1 MGGIEVR
8 IVDSNHNEVPRGTVG
23 EEASRGPSVFVGY
36 YKNEEATNKALD
48 DDGWC
53 YSGDL
58 CVIDDHDNVKVVGRI
73 KDVIIRGGENL
84 NANEID
90 SNLEGCPG
98 IADHTIVG
106 RPEARLGER
115 ICAFIVCEPGCQ
127 PTKEDITEYLKEKR
141 VPKRLWPEYVEY
153 IDQIPRTD
161 SGKVQKFKL
170 DKVLRERIGLSDNEK
185 GITASS
191 GQECG
196 FED

>member
-1 MGGIEVR
+1 MCRQVNMRKI
-8 IVDSNHNEVPRGTVG
+8 
-23 EEASRGPSVFVGY
+23 
-36 YKNEEATNKALD
+36 
-48 DDGWC
+48 
-53 YSGDL
+53 
-58 CVIDDHDNVKVVGRI
+58 
-73 KDVIIRGGENL
+73 
-84 NANEID
+84 
-90 SNLEGCPG
+90 LE
-98 IADHTIVG
+98 
-106 RPEARLGER
+106 
-115 ICAFIVCEPGCQ
+115 
-127 PTKEDITEYLKEKR
+127 TEYLKEKR